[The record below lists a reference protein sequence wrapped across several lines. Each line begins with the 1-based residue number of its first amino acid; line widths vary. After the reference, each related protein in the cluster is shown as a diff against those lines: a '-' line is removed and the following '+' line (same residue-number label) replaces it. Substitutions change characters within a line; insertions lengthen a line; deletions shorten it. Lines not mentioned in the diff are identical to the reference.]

1 MLTLID
7 FIKNVEDEVYE
18 KVLFYTRHQEDYGLL
33 PMIWV
38 HQLKGKVVFN
48 ISPRGTGYAKLP
60 VYKLCGIDNDL
71 KWVPDK
77 KSIKKWIEGE
87 VLMHSLRSA

>member
-7 FIKNVEDEVYE
+7 FIKNVEDEVFE

-38 HQLKGKVVFN
+38 HQLKGKV
-48 ISPRGTGYAKLP
+48 
-60 VYKLCGIDNDL
+60 
-71 KWVPDK
+71 
-77 KSIKKWIEGE
+77 
-87 VLMHSLRSA
+87 